1 MSAAILNQGATAM
14 RDALRGTAGNYIT
27 GVGVSTANDAFSAAQ
42 TVIDPTV
49 GTNYMAAATS
59 FTVIDFQTVDV
70 HLTVASGNITGNLW
84 TLSLMKGTTRTD
96 ALTRT
101 VRTASIGVQAGDS
114 YDLAI
119 RYQVQDN
126 S

>member
-1 MSAAILNQGATAM
+1 M

-27 GVGVSTANDAFSAAQ
+27 GVGVSTATDAFVKTQ
-42 TVIDPTV
+42 TAIDPTA

-59 FTVIDFQTVDV
+59 FTVIDYQTVDV
-70 HLTVASGNITGNLW
+70 HLTVASGNITGNIA

-101 VRTASIGVQAGDS
+101 VRTATIGVQSGDS

-119 RYQVQDN
+119 RYVVQDN